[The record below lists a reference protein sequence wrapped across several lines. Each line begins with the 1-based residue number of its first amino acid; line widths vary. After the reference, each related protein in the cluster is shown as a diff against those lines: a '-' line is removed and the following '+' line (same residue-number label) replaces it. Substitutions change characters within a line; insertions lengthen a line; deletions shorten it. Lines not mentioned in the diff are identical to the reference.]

1 MIDFE
6 HVSKQ
11 YKHNAKP
18 ALEDVN
24 FHVDDGEFVFLLG
37 HSGAGKSTLL
47 KLILRE
53 ETPTEGRVLVNGQ
66 DVARLRR
73 RKIPYLRRQMG
84 IIFQDFRLIP
94 TMTVYENIAFA
105 MHVTNIG
112 HKQIKERVNYMLEL
126 VHLEDKAKV
135 YPDLLSGGEQQRV
148 AVARALAHAPKL
160 VIADEPTGNI
170 DPELSLEMMELLE
183 RVSEMGITVLV
194 VTHEHELVRHF
205 DRRVVTLSGG
215 HIISD
220 VPTGSMIPH
229 PARRPEGT
237 GNGGVAGMMKPST
250 FGFLVVRGVRN
261 LGKHWAMTIACIA
274 SLSVCM
280 TLNTFATL
288 AEVNVDSMVN
298 YLGQQNEMV
307 VYVDPEADDA
317 TIQTVGERITATPGV
332 SRVQYM
338 SKEDVLNQYRGYMA
352 DYAVLLDEF
361 ENDNPF
367 KANYRV
373 SLADLSQMQ
382 AMSQNFQSIPGV
394 YSVTA
399 PIEMTQTFVEVQ
411 RAVTKVGQ
419 IVILVLMAVS
429 IITVGSTIRLSVFA
443 RRREIE
449 IMKYVGAT
457 NHLVTL
463 PFFVEG
469 LTMGLI
475 SGAITSVA
483 GIFGYAYI
491 VQASSTLGGLWQL
504 LMGTAMVPVDAVW
517 PTILTYSL
525 AGGALVGAL
534 GSMFS
539 IRKHLNV

>member
-1 MIDFE
+1 
-6 HVSKQ
+6 
-11 YKHNAKP
+11 
-18 ALEDVN
+18 
-24 FHVDDGEFVFLLG
+24 
-37 HSGAGKSTLL
+37 
-47 KLILRE
+47 
-53 ETPTEGRVLVNGQ
+53 
-66 DVARLRR
+66 
-73 RKIPYLRRQMG
+73 
-84 IIFQDFRLIP
+84 
-94 TMTVYENIAFA
+94 
-105 MHVTNIG
+105 
-112 HKQIKERVNYMLEL
+112 
-126 VHLEDKAKV
+126 
-135 YPDLLSGGEQQRV
+135 
-148 AVARALAHAPKL
+148 
-160 VIADEPTGNI
+160 
-170 DPELSLEMMELLE
+170 
-183 RVSEMGITVLV
+183 
-194 VTHEHELVRHF
+194 
-205 DRRVVTLSGG
+205 
-215 HIISD
+215 
-220 VPTGSMIPH
+220 
-229 PARRPEGT
+229 
-237 GNGGVAGMMKPST
+237 MMKPST

-288 AEVNVDSMVN
+288 AEVNVNSMVN

-317 TIQTVGERITATPGV
+317 TVQSVGERITATPGV

-457 NHLVTL
+457 NGLVTL
-463 PFFVEG
+463 PFVVEG
-469 LTMGLI
+469 LAMGLI
-475 SGAITSVA
+475 SGVLTAAISL
-483 GIFGYAYI
+483 GGYSYM
-491 VQASSTLGGLWQL
+491 VQASDGLGGVWEMI
-504 LMGTAMVPVDAVW
+504 MGQALVPVSAVW
-517 PTILTYSL
+517 STIIPYSL
-525 AGGALVGAL
+525 IGGAVVGGL